1 MSKSAVDLL
10 MHPVRIR
17 IVNALAGGRTLTTA
31 ELCDQ
36 LPDASQ
42 ATVYRHVAALTEG
55 GILEVDGEQ
64 PVRGTLERR
73 YRLHRQQAAIDA
85 SVGQVM
91 SADEHQRLF
100 TASMAALIAEFDR
113 YLQRDGANP
122 YDDAVSYRQTV
133 VWLSD
138 EELASM
144 IREFQRLLA
153 MRGSGEPAPG
163 RSPYMLSTILFPAA
177 GGETSA

>member
-31 ELCDQ
+31 ELCDR

-64 PVRGTLERR
+64 PVRGTIERR
-73 YRLHRQQAAIDA
+73 YRLHRQQVAIDA

-91 SADEHQRLF
+91 SDDEHRWLF
-100 TASMAALIAEFDR
+100 TA
-113 YLQRDGANP
+113 
-122 YDDAVSYRQTV
+122 
-133 VWLSD
+133 
-138 EELASM
+138 
-144 IREFQRLLA
+144 
-153 MRGSGEPAPG
+153 
-163 RSPYMLSTILFPAA
+163 
-177 GGETSA
+177 